1 MVSLDHVILVE
12 IMGFI
17 YMIAECCVSLRN
29 LIGDTP
35 ETVVRQ
41 LTHSALAVGEI
52 EWVLCVFCV
61 VFIMLIVLLGF

>member
-1 MVSLDHVILVE
+1 M
-12 IMGFI
+12 
-17 YMIAECCVSLRN
+17 SLRN

-52 EWVLCVFCV
+52 E
-61 VFIMLIVLLGF
+61 